1 MKKAFEFIQSLKPSF
16 YEVLGYPTIKVLS
29 ENYVE
34 VYFDF
39 SSTIHYLEIFDV
51 KSDEFRLFPSNT
63 QGLITCVFTFYND

>member
-1 MKKAFEFIQSLKPSF
+1 MKKAFQFIESLKPTI
-16 YEVLGYPTIKVLS
+16 YEVLGYPTIKVYS
-29 ENYVE
+29 DYVE

-39 SSTIHYLEIFDV
+39 SSTIRDLQIFDI